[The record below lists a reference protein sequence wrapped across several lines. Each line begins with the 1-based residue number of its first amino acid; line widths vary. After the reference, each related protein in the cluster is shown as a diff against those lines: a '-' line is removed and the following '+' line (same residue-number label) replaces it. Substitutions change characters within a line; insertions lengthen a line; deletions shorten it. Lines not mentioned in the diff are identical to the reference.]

1 VALLPFLPNLILLG
15 VQMMQNELVVLL
27 KIIQH
32 VLRLAFVIFVRSFY
46 LMEVFHEQLALSRLK
61 LIVSFDC
68 LLDHKAL

>member
-15 VQMMQNELVVLL
+15 VKMMQNELVVLL

-46 LMEVFHEQLALSRLK
+46 LMEVFHEQLALSRLE
-61 LIVSFDC
+61 LIVSFNC
-68 LLDHKAL
+68 LLDHKGF